1 MREKILKPN
10 EFIEAFD
17 SGVEINEQTLLNY
30 AYSGEVI
37 EEGENRRW
45 SRTVTSIAKINGRY
59 FKILWEEGLTEYQ
72 DNSVWDAP
80 IEVNKGWSARQ
91 NCSLSI
97 QSILLSGLKNLICNR
112 WVQRQPFI

>member
-80 IEVNKGWSARQ
+80 IEVNK
-91 NCSLSI
+91 LEYDKI
-97 QSILLSGLKNLICNR
+97 VPEHTVHIVE
-112 WVQRQPFI
+112 WVEKSNM

>member
-1 MREKILKPN
+1 MREKILSPD

-17 SGVEINEQTLLNY
+17 SGVEINEQTLLDY

-80 IEVNKGWSARQ
+80 IEVNK
-91 NCSLSI
+91 LEYDKVVPEHTVHI
-97 QSILLSGLKNLICNR
+97 VE
-112 WVQRQPFI
+112 WVEKSNM